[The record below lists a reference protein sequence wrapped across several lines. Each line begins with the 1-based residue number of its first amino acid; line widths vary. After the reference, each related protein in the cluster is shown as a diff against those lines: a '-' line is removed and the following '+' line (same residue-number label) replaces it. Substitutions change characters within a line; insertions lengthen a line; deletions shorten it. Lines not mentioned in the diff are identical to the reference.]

1 VAPQTV
7 NHPHRNGEKVEA
19 TMTELLTIG
28 YEGSTPEAF
37 DAALVAAGVELVVD
51 ERAVAASRRRGFAKT
66 ALSDRLTGAGIR
78 YLHLRELGD
87 PKPGRDAARAG
98 RWAEFR
104 SIFSAHLAT
113 PEAIGGL
120 ARLSELAVRQRT
132 ALLCYEA
139 DATQC
144 HRTIVAERVAP
155 GCKLVVAHL
164 QASPF
169 AVGRHER
176 DRTGGYLGE
185 GRAAP

>member
-1 VAPQTV
+1 
-7 NHPHRNGEKVEA
+7 
-19 TMTELLTIG
+19 MSELLTIG
-28 YEGSTPEAF
+28 YEGCTPDAF
-37 DAALVAAGVELVVD
+37 DAALAAAGVELVVD
-51 ERAVAASRRRGFAKT
+51 VRAVAASRRRGFAKT
-66 ALSDRLTGAGIR
+66 ALSDRLTAAGIC
-78 YLHLRELGD
+78 YIHLRELGD

-113 PEAIGGL
+113 PEAVGGL
-120 ARLSELAVRQRT
+120 VRLSELAIRQRT

-144 HRTIVAERVAP
+144 HRTIVAERVAR
-155 GCKLVVAHL
+155 GCELVVGHL

-169 AVGRHER
+169 SMGKHER
-176 DRTGGYLGE
+176 DRTDRHPGQ

>member
-1 VAPQTV
+1 MS
-7 NHPHRNGEKVEA
+7 K
-19 TMTELLTIG
+19 LLTIG

-37 DAALVAAGVELVVD
+37 DAALAAAGVELVVD
-51 ERAVAASRRRGFAKT
+51 VRAIAASRRRGFAKT
-66 ALSDRLTGAGIR
+66 ALSSRLTGAGIR

-113 PEAIGGL
+113 PEGVSGL
-120 ARLSELAVRQRT
+120 ARLSELVVHQRT

-144 HRTIVAERVAP
+144 HRAIVAERVAQ
-155 GCKLVVAHL
+155 GCELVVAHL
-164 QASPF
+164 KASE
-169 AVGRHER
+169 AAMKWHERNRTGRH
-176 DRTGGYLGE
+176 TGE
-185 GRAAP
+185 SRAAP

>member
-1 VAPQTV
+1 
-7 NHPHRNGEKVEA
+7 
-19 TMTELLTIG
+19 MSELLTIG

-37 DAALVAAGVELVVD
+37 DAALAAAGVELVVD
-51 ERAVAASRRRGFAKT
+51 VRAVAASRRRGFAKT
-66 ALSDRLTGAGIR
+66 ALSHRLTGAGIS
-78 YLHLRELGD
+78 YIHLRELGD

-98 RWAEFR
+98 RWAEFQ

-113 PEAIGGL
+113 PEALGGL
-120 ARLSELAVRQRT
+120 ARLSELARSQRT

-139 DATQC
+139 DAAQC
-144 HRTIVAERVAP
+144 HRTIVAERVAR

-169 AVGRHER
+169 EMGRHER
-176 DRTGGYLGE
+176 DRTGRHLGE